1 MYIEHPSQDC
11 LDLTY
16 SSYGTPQINSA
27 SIRVPVREFW
37 VLKGFPDYED
47 DTYFKSGY
55 LMYEGIASSKRV
67 VKEYTTLEKKVLK
80 SEKIIE
86 DGAFEEVNQEV
97 YPCNLSGYDYDLNA
111 WIEWDIMAA
120 VIRVEP

>member
-1 MYIEHPSQDC
+1 MYVEHPSQEY
-11 LDLTY
+11 LNLGY
-16 SSYGTPQINSA
+16 SSYGTPQFNSA

-37 VLKGFPDYED
+37 VLKGFPDYDE

-55 LMYEGIASSKRV
+55 LIHEGIGSSKRV
-67 VKEYTTLEKKVLK
+67 VKEYTTPEKRAFKA
-80 SEKIIE
+80 ERTIE
-86 DGAFEEVNQEV
+86 DGPFEAVNQQV

-120 VIRVEP
+120 AIRVE